1 MPRGDNLLA
10 SPFPEKLA
18 MDSRPNPAASDS
30 PVIPVIVVDDA
41 ADAVPLARACLA
53 GGLDMLEIT
62 LRTPAALEA
71 IRRIAAE
78 VPGARVGAGTVT
90 RPEEFGQ
97 VRAAGARF
105 AFSPGFAGDMLAAAR
120 DAGIDWLPGVA
131 TASEVMA
138 AQRQG
143 LERLKFFPA
152 VPAGGIALLD
162 ALAGPFPGIRFC
174 PTGGI
179 DADNAAAWLARPNV
193 FAVGGSW
200 PTPRRLVAAR
210 DWDGITALCRHA
222 AASRTA

>member
-1 MPRGDNLLA
+1 MP
-10 SPFPEKLA
+10 
-18 MDSRPNPAASDS
+18 PAPIVTGPAC
-30 PVIPVIVVDDA
+30 PVIPVIVLDDA
-41 ADAVPLARACLA
+41 ADAVPLARACIA
-53 GGLDMLEIT
+53 GGLDMLEVT
-62 LRTPAALEA
+62 LRTAAGLEA

-78 VPGARVGAGTVT
+78 VPEARVGAGTVN
-90 RPEEFGQ
+90 RPEEFAM

-105 AFSPGFAGDMLAAAR
+105 AFSPGFADDMLAAAR
-120 DAGIDWLPGVA
+120 DAGIEWVPGVA

-162 ALAGPFPGIRFC
+162 ALAGPFPDMRFC

-179 DADNAAAWLARPNV
+179 DASNAATWLARPNV

-200 PTPRRLVAAR
+200 PTPRALIAAR
-210 DWDGITALCRHA
+210 DWNRITELCRQA
-222 AASRTA
+222 AACAPR

>member
-1 MPRGDNLLA
+1 MT
-10 SPFPEKLA
+10 
-18 MDSRPNPAASDS
+18 RPKATADPAC

-41 ADAVPLARACLA
+41 ADAVPLARACVA

-62 LRTPAALEA
+62 LRTPAGLES
-71 IRRIAAE
+71 IRRIVAE
-78 VPGARVGAGTVT
+78 VPEARVGAGTVT
-90 RPEEFGQ
+90 RPEEFAE

-105 AFSPGFAGDMLAAAR
+105 AFSPGFAGDMLSAAR
-120 DAGIDWLPGVA
+120 DAGLEWIPGVA

-143 LERLKFFPA
+143 LVRLKFFPA
-152 VPAGGIALLD
+152 AAAGGIAMLD

-179 DADNAAAWLARPNV
+179 DASNAADWLARPNV

-200 PTPRRLVAAR
+200 PAPRGLVATR
-210 DWDGITALCRHA
+210 DWAGITALCHQ
-222 AASRTA
+222 AASLGPPGRS